1 MVPDGVLP
9 WWLSAGGWLIAAVL
23 IAFALRRL
31 RGVSATR
38 MVPLVAVMTALMV
51 VVMSL
56 ELVPIGYELHLTVL
70 TGMIV
75 GPWYG
80 VVAAFLFNI
89 LRALIGDGAFT
100 NLGLN
105 TCIIWLEIALGA
117 ALWSALRPL
126 AQRRS
131 PALAAGIATF
141 TALLLATAVFVGV
154 IALSTVDPVR
164 VAETGVYDVRAGGL
178 KESPLSGGLFGVHFL
193 EGEGEAGDG
202 AGAENTPVG
211 LAAFAGVFFVLAAA
225 GALIESVITGAVVSF
240 IAKVRPH
247 LLGLRP
253 TPLRT
258 AAVASPSA
266 IPEPV
271 T

>member
-1 MVPDGVLP
+1 
-9 WWLSAGGWLIAAVL
+9 
-23 IAFALRRL
+23 
-31 RGVSATR
+31 
-38 MVPLVAVMTALMV
+38 
-51 VVMSL
+51 
-56 ELVPIGYELHLTVL
+56 
-70 TGMIV
+70 MIV

-100 NLGLN
+100 NIGLN

-164 VAETGVYDVRAGGL
+164 VAETGVYDARAGGF
-178 KESPLSGGLFGVHFL
+178 KDSPLSGGIFGVHFL
-193 EGEGEAGDG
+193 EGAGGTAEAGEAGDG

-258 AAVASPSA
+258 TAVASPA
-266 IPEPV
+266 VTPEPV